1 MSGRP
6 WARATGDLSRHDAT
20 PDERGA
26 QATLSD
32 GFVAVG
38 RFVTCQPESSS
49 WVMYSLDTS
58 GRSIASLLAPGFL
71 DCPWGRVAGSRH
83 TCRTVF
89 LRPLCRPIRLHPLG
103 LRLPRRGRH
112 PALTLRFA
120 SGLLRRSDSSPPYA
134 WPNTL
139 SGACQRP
146 CARRWTSWDV
156 CDFPVR
162 LRRPTRR
169 VAPKSCQGREM
180 PGVSTA
186 VPVKWLPSG
195 PVRLTSKLPQA
206 VSGHSG
212 SLSLRPYLSPRVYG
226 RKG

>member
-6 WARATGDLSRHDAT
+6 WARATGDLSRYGAT

-71 DCPWGRVAGSRH
+71 DGPWGRRAFGVAGSRH

-103 LRLPRRGRH
+103 LALARRGGHFPLAVWLRH
-112 PALTLRFA
+112 TLLG
-120 SGLLRRSDSSPPYA
+120 SI
-134 WPNTL
+134 T
-139 SGACQRP
+139 
-146 CARRWTSWDV
+146 
-156 CDFPVR
+156 
-162 LRRPTRR
+162 LRRP
-169 VAPKSCQGREM
+169 
-180 PGVSTA
+180 
-186 VPVKWLPSG
+186 
-195 PVRLTSKLPQA
+195 PVRPVGAHAPPHSLPLCCRHPSA
-206 VSGHSG
+206 LACSVGNWAGTIERTCCCAPEMGELADDSRSFF
-212 SLSLRPYLSPRVYG
+212 
-226 RKG
+226 